1 MMSVDSWDNPHDL
14 VHVDDHHDLVQI
26 PRNAEAECMLM
37 VGDHLVIRN
46 LYRRIHR
53 TRLRSAISCERVIKG
68 KRRYPRSLATRNY
81 EPPEHALYTAVV
93 SQMPLLDLFGLA
105 RG

>member
-1 MMSVDSWDNPHDL
+1 MSVDSLDDPHDL
-14 VHVDDHHDLVQI
+14 VHVDDHHGLVQI
-26 PRNAEAECMLM
+26 LRNAEAECMLT

-46 LYRRIHR
+46 SYRRFHR
-53 TRLRSAISCERVIKG
+53 TVLRSAISCERVIKG
-68 KRRYPRSLATRNY
+68 RRRYLRSLVICNY
-81 EPPEHALYTAVV
+81 ELPEHALYTAVV